1 MPVSLHR
8 PVLFFLN
15 MTKPVIGVVY
25 SQITERYSRR
35 PLILH
40 QYLNSLT
47 IDCDQTCATHSL
59 SHSRQ
64 PLPEQIRQS
73 VTKLS
78 GSRADDDIKILI
90 RYKTNV
96 QKKKNPVQIRTRPWG
111 FFIDCMYV
119 SDTFF
124 RDLMDRF
131 FGFCQLDRSI
141 VNRHRT
147 HRDMLRS
154 GLEPSSIP
162 LRTGAV
168 PGLRQNICCPV
179 TQKRQKR
186 FGFFAW
192 RATILTIH

>member
-15 MTKPVIGVVY
+15 MTKPVIWVVY

-64 PLPEQIRQS
+64 PLPGQIRQS

-96 QKKKNPVQIRTRPWG
+96 QKKNPVHIRTRPWG
-111 FFIDCMYV
+111 FFIDCMCVWHVFQGSYGP
-119 SDTFF
+119 
-124 RDLMDRF
+124 F